1 MSVIRGNRVIY
12 LYRLLKEATTVD
24 AAAVAFTTENG
35 RTKSRDADT
44 VETKDGPVMDSG
56 DH

>member
-24 AAAVAFTTENG
+24 AAAVAFTMENG
-35 RTKSRDADT
+35 RTKSRYADT
-44 VETKDGPVMDSG
+44 VETKDGPVRTPG
-56 DH
+56 AL